1 MSAGAGLV
9 GMAREH
15 LGIVL
20 ALRIPVFF
28 VVTKIDATPAHVL
41 QATLGSLAALL
52 RRPGVRRRPFRV
64 RSRADALAAARGMAS
79 HAADALAPVFLSSC
93 VTGEGLDLLRLFVDL
108 LPIRRDW
115 AAEALKPAV
124 LVVDEAFAVSP
135 WFASRSRKHSGNRPT
150 NQPTL

>member
-1 MSAGAGLV
+1 
-9 GMAREH
+9 
-15 LGIVL
+15 
-20 ALRIPVFF
+20 
-28 VVTKIDATPAHVL
+28 
-41 QATLGSLAALL
+41 
-52 RRPGVRRRPFRV
+52 
-64 RSRADALAAARGMAS
+64 MAS